1 MTKREWKPGD
11 VAALHY
17 SFADAGRAIRVSGC
31 KGHGSCDHWHFA
43 NGNHGTGDGASE
55 IRPLVVIDPEDREQ
69 VERLYRAIYRAF
81 GDDPS
86 DYSPDDERDM
96 QAALREFA
104 DPKPPKPAEPTGLGA
119 VVEDIDAA
127 LWVHSCQGG
136 RAQWMRRN
144 NPSAWREWSEID
156 AVRVLSEG
164 VQS

>member
-1 MTKREWKPGD
+1 
-11 VAALHY
+11 
-17 SFADAGRAIRVSGC
+17 
-31 KGHGSCDHWHFA
+31 
-43 NGNHGTGDGASE
+43 
-55 IRPLVVIDPEDREQ
+55 VIDPEDRAQ
-69 VERLYRAIYRAF
+69 VERLLGVWRTEYRH
-81 GDDPS
+81 DQ
-86 DYSPDDERDM
+86 RDLINGGQADAL

-104 DPKPPKPAEPTGLGA
+104 DPKPEEPTGLGA
-119 VVEDIDAA
+119 VVEDANAD

>member
-1 MTKREWKPGD
+1 MSREFKPGD
-11 VAALHY
+11 VGTWQG
-17 SFADAGRAIRVSGC
+17 AGDVRVIAVMSHRGEWN
-31 KGHGSCDHWHFA
+31 GVDEHGSTYTNRTKPLA
-43 NGNHGTGDGASE
+43 
-55 IRPLVVIDPEDREQ
+55 RPLVVIDPEDAEQ
-69 VERLYRAIYRAF
+69 IKRLIACVETVCGRTATGRA
-81 GDDPS
+81 
-86 DYSPDDERDM
+86 YSDM

-104 DPKPPKPAEPTGLGA
+104 DPKPEEPTGLGA
-119 VVEDIDAA
+119 VVEDANAD